1 MMPDRNWKA
10 THPHLLNSFSIR
22 LLPISLDLLSL
33 KMHTH
38 DLFPASATFFF
49 IVIALSTLVQFPVPS
64 VHAAEDE
71 QYLNCSE
78 TFSCAGIS
86 GLGYPFWG
94 SPNRSEYCGHPAFEL
109 NCSGDAPQLNVADM
123 FYRVLEINGAAAARS
138 LRIARLDYWNT
149 TCPATYDNTTTDSS
163 TLFSRT
169 TAATTNL
176 TLYYHC
182 PIISISPLLPQPAD
196 GFSFTCAGDAKGF
209 TNYYSSSSTA
219 STINSLLGLCENNV
233 NVPVSTEAVSNL
245 TTEDALKEAID
256 GGFTVGWNANNSLC
270 DRCNGSGGQCG
281 FNISTN
287 AFACLCKTGSFPETC
302 GSDGKKNEVTLRIGI
317 GIGGAGIV
325 GIFLGFWIF
334 SIGQQKKKRAEEATY
349 SVKIGGCLSSNSMV
363 WWNRDAEN
371 DHFNAEEILRNF
383 GSMAPKRYTYSD
395 VKKLTNSFKNKVG
408 QGGYGV
414 VYKGELLD
422 GRIVAVKV
430 LGESKGNGEEFI
442 NEVASISRTSHVN
455 IVTLL
460 GFCYER
466 TKRALIYEFVQNGS
480 LDKFINEKGSSITNR
495 YLDSKIMFQIAI
507 GIARGLE
514 YLHRGCR
521 TRILHFDIK
530 PHNILLDENL
540 CPKISDFGLAKLC
553 KTKEISIVSMT
564 GMRGTAGYIAP
575 EVFSRYFG
583 GVSHKSDVY
592 SYGMLVLEMVA
603 GRKNLDDGVLSH
615 SSENYFPN
623 WIYDKLEKGETYDT
637 FGDITNDDQD
647 NMIKRMIMVSLWC
660 IQTNPSDRPS
670 MGKVIEM
677 LECNFQLPQFPPK
690 PFLNSPTRSAQH
702 DSSTGITS

>member
-1 MMPDRNWKA
+1 MPDRNWKA
-10 THPHLLNSFSIR
+10 THPHLLNSFSLR

-38 DLFPASATFFF
+38 DLFPAPASTFFF
-49 IVIALSTLVQFPVPS
+49 IIIAITLVQFPVPS
-64 VHAAEDE
+64 VIAVEAVEDE

-86 GLGYPFWG
+86 GLVYPFWG
-94 SPNRSEYCGHPAFEL
+94 SPNRSEYCGYPAFEL
-109 NCSGDAPQLNVADM
+109 NCSGDAPQLNVAEM
-123 FYRVLEINGAAAARS
+123 YYRVLEINGAARS
-138 LRIARLDYWNT
+138 LKVARVDYWNT
-149 TCPATYDNTTTDSS
+149 ICPATYANTTIDRS
-163 TLFSRT
+163 TLFSH

-176 TLYYHC
+176 TLYYQC
-182 PIISISPLLPQPAD
+182 PAALLPTLSLD
-196 GFSFTCAGDAKGF
+196 GFSFTCAEDANGN
-209 TNYYSSSSTA
+209 TNHYSSSLSA
-219 STINSLLGLCENNV
+219 SALLGICANNV
-233 NVPVSTEAVSNL
+233 KVPVTGAGSNL

-256 GGFTVGWNANNSLC
+256 GGFTVGWNANNSMC

-281 FNISTN
+281 FNTSTN

-302 GSDGKKNEVTLRIGI
+302 GTDESSTRLNWWLISTIGL
-317 GIGGAGIV
+317 AGIAV
-325 GIFLGFWIF
+325 FSFVIFC
-334 SIGQQKKKRAEEATY
+334 SIKRGY
-349 SVKIGGCLSSNSMV
+349 LSYNSMV
-363 WWNRDAEN
+363 SWNRSAKN
-371 DHFNAEEILRNF
+371 DHFTAEEILRNF
-383 GSMAPKRYTYSD
+383 GSMAPKRYTYSN

-414 VYKGELLD
+414 VYKGELPD

-495 YLDSKIMFQIAI
+495 YLDSKIMFQIAV

-603 GRKNLDDGVLSH
+603 GRKNPDDGILSH

-637 FGDITNDDQD
+637 SGDITDDGQD

-670 MGKVIEM
+670 MGKVIDM

-702 DSSTGITS
+702 GSSASTTS

>member
-86 GLGYPFWG
+86 GLGYPLWG

-302 GSDGKKNEVTLRIGI
+302 GSDGK
-317 GIGGAGIV
+317 
-325 GIFLGFWIF
+325 
-334 SIGQQKKKRAEEATY
+334 Y
-349 SVKIGGCLSSNSMV
+349 
-363 WWNRDAEN
+363 
-371 DHFNAEEILRNF
+371 
-383 GSMAPKRYTYSD
+383 
-395 VKKLTNSFKNKVG
+395 
-408 QGGYGV
+408 
-414 VYKGELLD
+414 
-422 GRIVAVKV
+422 
-430 LGESKGNGEEFI
+430 
-442 NEVASISRTSHVN
+442 
-455 IVTLL
+455 
-460 GFCYER
+460 
-466 TKRALIYEFVQNGS
+466 
-480 LDKFINEKGSSITNR
+480 
-495 YLDSKIMFQIAI
+495 
-507 GIARGLE
+507 
-514 YLHRGCR
+514 
-521 TRILHFDIK
+521 
-530 PHNILLDENL
+530 
-540 CPKISDFGLAKLC
+540 
-553 KTKEISIVSMT
+553 
-564 GMRGTAGYIAP
+564 
-575 EVFSRYFG
+575 
-583 GVSHKSDVY
+583 
-592 SYGMLVLEMVA
+592 
-603 GRKNLDDGVLSH
+603 
-615 SSENYFPN
+615 
-623 WIYDKLEKGETYDT
+623 
-637 FGDITNDDQD
+637 
-647 NMIKRMIMVSLWC
+647 
-660 IQTNPSDRPS
+660 
-670 MGKVIEM
+670 
-677 LECNFQLPQFPPK
+677 
-690 PFLNSPTRSAQH
+690 PFR
-702 DSSTGITS
+702 

>member
-1 MMPDRNWKA
+1 MGPTNRFHCTINTNLSYDAYFLTGPFPNDPILRIVNCSVGLRERIFKA
-10 THPHLLNSFSIR
+10 EAFKLTNN
-22 LLPISLDLLSL
+22 
-33 KMHTH
+33 
-38 DLFPASATFFF
+38 
-49 IVIALSTLVQFPVPS
+49 LSTL
-64 VHAAEDE
+64 
-71 QYLNCSE
+71 
-78 TFSCAGIS
+78 TK
-86 GLGYPFWG
+86 
-94 SPNRSEYCGHPAFEL
+94 
-109 NCSGDAPQLNVADM
+109 
-123 FYRVLEINGAAAARS
+123 VLMA
-138 LRIARLDYWNT
+138 
-149 TCPATYDNTTTDSS
+149 
-163 TLFSRT
+163 
-169 TAATTNL
+169 
-176 TLYYHC
+176 
-182 PIISISPLLPQPAD
+182 
-196 GFSFTCAGDAKGF
+196 GFSVNYGTCADCLVSGRQC
-209 TNYYSSSSTA
+209 
-219 STINSLLGLCENNV
+219 GLDKDSGQPIC
-233 NVPVSTEAVSNL
+233 
-245 TTEDALKEAID
+245 
-256 GGFTVGWNANNSLC
+256 LC
-270 DRCNGSGGQCG
+270 DNHPC
-281 FNISTN
+281 
-287 AFACLCKTGSFPETC
+287 PPPP
-302 GSDGKKNEVTLRIGI
+302 GKKSEVSLGVGI
-317 GIGGAGIV
+317 GMGGVGIV

-334 SIGQQKKKRAEEATY
+334 SIKQQKNKRAEEATC

-363 WWNRDAEN
+363 WWNKDAKN
-371 DHFNAEEILRNF
+371 DHFNVEEILRNF

-395 VKKLTNSFKNKVG
+395 VKKLTNSFKYRVG

-414 VYKGELLD
+414 VFKGELPD

-455 IVTLL
+455 IVNLL

-480 LDKFINEKGSSITNR
+480 LDKFIREKGSSVTNSC
-495 YLDSKIMFQIAI
+495 LDSKTMFQIAV

-553 KTKEISIVSMT
+553 KTNEISIVSMT

-623 WIYDKLEKGETYDT
+623 WIYEKLEKGETYDAS
-637 FGDITNDDQD
+637 GDITDDDQD

-670 MGKVIEM
+670 MGKVIDM

-690 PFLNSPTRSAQH
+690 PFLNSPTRLAQH
-702 DSSTGITS
+702 DSSASTTS